1 MGGSMRRIFTWVGTV
16 ILVFVIGLSGC
27 TDQQLPTEP
36 DDGGGI
42 SGPFFSYEPAPGF
55 DVLRRTAP
63 LAASV
68 SRTRVIGRKGGKIKL
83 EDAGFVLVI
92 PKGAL
97 TGKTRITVTAPAG
110 DAVAFTFEPHG
121 LRFRKPATIRLSAR
135 GTTAESVVRGL
146 SGADDDH
153 EQGDGRPGLSAFLG
167 VYFVGDT
174 AGGVDPIEL
183 LETTLHKDKILIEI
197 WHFSGYAVA
206 GG

>member
-1 MGGSMRRIFTWVGTV
+1 MRRIFTWVGSV
-16 ILVFVIGLSGC
+16 ILVVGIGLSGC
-27 TDQQLPTEP
+27 TDQQMPTEP
-36 DDGGGI
+36 DDGGRV

-83 EDAGFVLVI
+83 DDAGLVLDI

-97 TGKTRITVTAPAG
+97 TGPTRITVTAPAG

-121 LRFRKPATIRLSAR
+121 LRFQKPATLSLSTK
-135 GTTAESVVRGL
+135 GTAAEGVAPGS
-146 SGADDDH
+146 SEADDDH
-153 EQGDGRPGLSAFLG
+153 EKGDGRPGLNAFLG
-167 VYFVGDT
+167 VYFVGDAT
-174 AGGVDPIEL
+174 GAVDPLEL
-183 LETTLHKDKILIEI
+183 LETSLHKDKILIEI
-197 WHFSGYAVA
+197 GHFSGYAVA